1 MKYVCMIWSS
11 ELVESDAINLIQDL
25 HGFVSF
31 PWTVLLNAK
40 TLFISMVPG
49 AVILAIYLLW
59 DYVGVNVMMYINTI
73 YSFLYLLL
81 YYDEI

>member
-1 MKYVCMIWSS
+1 
-11 ELVESDAINLIQDL
+11 
-25 HGFVSF
+25 
-31 PWTVLLNAK
+31 
-40 TLFISMVPG
+40 MVPG